1 MEYDVIV
8 IDGYCNI
15 CSKFYQFIVKYDIN
29 NKYKLSEF
37 DSLFSKQNNLDL
49 KKINSIVLVKKDK
62 SILKNSKALKS
73 IFYNIPKLKPIYYI
87 LKITPEFISD
97 FAYKTIAN
105 NRHNLFGKRE
115 SCSIS
120 SKKNNKFLN

>member
-1 MEYDVIV
+1 MEYEVIV

-37 DSLFSKQNNLDL
+37 DSLFSKQNNLEL

-73 IFYNIPKLKPIYYI
+73 IFYNIPKLKPLYYI

-97 FAYKTIAN
+97 FAYKIMAN
-105 NRHNLFGKRE
+105 NRYNLFGKRE

-120 SKKNNKFLN
+120 SKKKDKFIN

>member
-1 MEYDVIV
+1 MKYEVIV
-8 IDGYCNI
+8 IDGYCNL

-29 NKYKLSEF
+29 NKYRLSEF

-105 NRHNLFGKRE
+105 NRYSLFGKRE

-120 SKKNNKFLN
+120 SKKNNKSIN

>member
-1 MEYDVIV
+1 MEYEVIV

-29 NKYKLSEF
+29 NKYKISDF
-37 DSLFSKQNNLDL
+37 DSLFSKQNNLEL

-62 SILKNSKALKS
+62 SILKNSQALKS

-105 NRHNLFGKRE
+105 NRYSLFGKRE

-120 SKKNNKFLN
+120 SKKNNKFIN

>member
-1 MEYDVIV
+1 MEYEVIV

-37 DSLFSKQNNLDL
+37 GSLFSEQNNLDL

-105 NRHNLFGKRE
+105 NRYSLFGKKE

-120 SKKNNKFLN
+120 SKKNNKFIN

>member
-1 MEYDVIV
+1 MEYEVIV

-37 DSLFSKQNNLDL
+37 ESLFSEQNNLDL

-105 NRHNLFGKRE
+105 NRYSLFGKRE

-120 SKKNNKFLN
+120 SKKNNKFIN

>member
-1 MEYDVIV
+1 MEYEVIV

-15 CSKFYQFIVKYDIN
+15 CNKFCQFIVKYDIN
-29 NKYKLSEF
+29 NKYKISDF
-37 DSLFSKQNNLDL
+37 DSLFSKQNNLEL

-97 FAYKTIAN
+97 FAYKAIAN
-105 NRHNLFGKRE
+105 NRYNLFGRRE

-120 SKKNNKFLN
+120 SKKKDKFIN

>member
-1 MEYDVIV
+1 MKYEVIV

-97 FAYKTIAN
+97 FAYKSIAN
-105 NRHNLFGKRE
+105 NRYNLFGRRE

-120 SKKNNKFLN
+120 SKKNNKFIN

>member
-1 MEYDVIV
+1 MEYEVIV

-97 FAYKTIAN
+97 FAYKIIAN
-105 NRHNLFGKRE
+105 NRYSLFGKRE

-120 SKKNNKFLN
+120 SKKNDKFIN

>member
-1 MEYDVIV
+1 MEYEVIV

-49 KKINSIVLVKKDK
+49 KKINSIVIVKKDK

-97 FAYKTIAN
+97 FAYKIIAN
-105 NRHNLFGKRE
+105 NRYSLFGKRE

-120 SKKNNKFLN
+120 SKKNNKFIN

>member
-1 MEYDVIV
+1 MEYEVIV

-97 FAYKTIAN
+97 FAYKSIAN
-105 NRHNLFGKRE
+105 NRYNLFGRRE

-120 SKKNNKFLN
+120 SKKNNKFIN

>member
-1 MEYDVIV
+1 MEYEIIV

-97 FAYKTIAN
+97 FAYKIIAN
-105 NRHNLFGKRE
+105 NRYSLFGKRE

-120 SKKNNKFLN
+120 SKKNNKFIN

>member
-1 MEYDVIV
+1 MEYEVIV

-105 NRHNLFGKRE
+105 NRYNLFGKRE

-120 SKKNNKFLN
+120 SKKNNKFIN

>member
-1 MEYDVIV
+1 MEYEVIV

-73 IFYNIPKLKPIYYI
+73 IFYNIPKLKPLYYI

-97 FAYKTIAN
+97 FAYKIIAN
-105 NRHNLFGKRE
+105 NRYDLFGKRE

-120 SKKNNKFLN
+120 SKKKDKFIN

>member
-1 MEYDVIV
+1 MEYEVIV

-73 IFYNIPKLKPIYYI
+73 IFYNIPKLKPLYYI

-97 FAYKTIAN
+97 FAYKIIAN
-105 NRHNLFGKRE
+105 NRYHLFGKRE
-115 SCSIS
+115 SCSIL
-120 SKKNNKFLN
+120 SKKNDKSIN

>member
-15 CSKFYQFIVKYDIN
+15 CNKFCQFIVKYDIK
-29 NKYKLSEF
+29 NKYKISDF
-37 DSLFSKQNNLDL
+37 DSLFSKQNNLEL

-73 IFYNIPKLKPIYYI
+73 IFYNIPKLKAIYYI

-105 NRHNLFGKRE
+105 NRYSLFGKRE

-120 SKKNNKFLN
+120 SKKNNKFIN

>member
-1 MEYDVIV
+1 MEYEVIV

-97 FAYKTIAN
+97 FAYKIIAN
-105 NRHNLFGKRE
+105 NRYDLFGKRE

-120 SKKNNKFLN
+120 SKKKDKFIN

>member
-1 MEYDVIV
+1 MEYEVIV

-73 IFYNIPKLKPIYYI
+73 IFYNIPKLKALYYI

-97 FAYKTIAN
+97 FAYKIIAN
-105 NRHNLFGKRE
+105 NRYDLFGKRE

-120 SKKNNKFLN
+120 SKKKDKFIN

>member
-1 MEYDVIV
+1 MDFEVIV
-8 IDGYCNI
+8 IDGYCNV
-15 CSKFYQFIVKYDIN
+15 CSKFCQFIMKYDIN
-29 NKYKLSEF
+29 NSYKISGF
-37 DSLFSKQNNLDL
+37 NSNFSKQYNLEL

-73 IFYNIPKLKPIYYI
+73 IFYNIPKLKPLYYI

-97 FAYKTIAN
+97 FAYKIIAN
-105 NRHNLFGKRE
+105 NRYDLFGKRE

-120 SKKNNKFLN
+120 SKKKDKFIN

>member
-1 MEYDVIV
+1 MEYEVIV

-37 DSLFSKQNNLDL
+37 DSLFSKQNKLDL

-62 SILKNSKALKS
+62 SILKNSQALKS

-105 NRHNLFGKRE
+105 NRYSLFGKRE

-120 SKKNNKFLN
+120 SKKNNKFIN

>member
-1 MEYDVIV
+1 MEYEVIV

-37 DSLFSKQNNLDL
+37 GSLFSEQNNLDL

-105 NRHNLFGKRE
+105 NRYSLFGKRE

-120 SKKNNKFLN
+120 SKKNNKFIN

>member
-1 MEYDVIV
+1 MEYEVIV

-29 NKYKLSEF
+29 NKYKISEF
-37 DSLFSKQNNLDL
+37 DSLFSKQNNLEL

-73 IFYNIPKLKPIYYI
+73 IFYNIPKLKAIYYI

-97 FAYKTIAN
+97 FAYKIIAN
-105 NRHNLFGKRE
+105 NRYDLFGKRE

-120 SKKNNKFLN
+120 SKKKDKFIN

>member
-1 MEYDVIV
+1 MEYEVIV

-15 CSKFYQFIVKYDIN
+15 CSKFYKFIVKYDIN

-37 DSLFSKQNNLDL
+37 DSLFSKQNKLDL

-73 IFYNIPKLKPIYYI
+73 IFYNIPKLKPLYYI

-97 FAYKTIAN
+97 FTYKIIAN
-105 NRHNLFGKRE
+105 NRYSFFGKRE

-120 SKKNNKFLN
+120 SKKNNKFIN

>member
-1 MEYDVIV
+1 MEYEVIV

-62 SILKNSKALKS
+62 SILRNSKALKS

-105 NRHNLFGKRE
+105 NRYSLFGKRE

-120 SKKNNKFLN
+120 SKKNDKFIN

>member
-1 MEYDVIV
+1 MEYEVIV

-37 DSLFSKQNNLDL
+37 DSLFSKQNKLDL

-105 NRHNLFGKRE
+105 NRYSLFGKKE

-120 SKKNNKFLN
+120 SKKNNKFIN

>member
-1 MEYDVIV
+1 MEYEVIV

-15 CSKFYQFIVKYDIN
+15 CNKFCQFIVKYDIN
-29 NKYKLSEF
+29 NKYKISDF
-37 DSLFSKQNNLDL
+37 DSLFSKQNNLEL

-73 IFYNIPKLKPIYYI
+73 IFYNIPKLKAIYYI
-87 LKITPEFISD
+87 LKITPEFMSD
-97 FAYKTIAN
+97 FVYKIIAN
-105 NRHNLFGKRE
+105 NRYDLFGKRE

-120 SKKNNKFLN
+120 SKKKDKFIN

>member
-15 CSKFYQFIVKYDIN
+15 CNKFCQFIVKYDIN
-29 NKYKLSEF
+29 NKYKIQDF
-37 DSLFSKQNNLDL
+37 DSFFSKQNNLEL

-73 IFYNIPKLKPIYYI
+73 IFYNIPKLKPLYYI

-97 FAYKTIAN
+97 FVYKIIAD
-105 NRHNLFGKRE
+105 NRYHLFGKRE
-115 SCSIS
+115 SCYIS
-120 SKKNNKFLN
+120 SKKNDKSIN

>member
-1 MEYDVIV
+1 MEYEVIV

-37 DSLFSKQNNLDL
+37 DSLFSKQNKLDL

-105 NRHNLFGKRE
+105 NRYSLFGKRE

-120 SKKNNKFLN
+120 SKKNNKFIN

>member
-1 MEYDVIV
+1 MEYEVIV

-37 DSLFSKQNNLDL
+37 DSLFSKQNKLDL

-97 FAYKTIAN
+97 FAYKIIAN
-105 NRHNLFGKRE
+105 NRYDLFGKRE

-120 SKKNNKFLN
+120 SKKNDKFIN

>member
-1 MEYDVIV
+1 MEYEVIV

-15 CSKFYQFIVKYDIN
+15 CSKFYQFIVKYDLN

-49 KKINSIVLVKKDK
+49 KKINSSGLVKKDK

-105 NRHNLFGKRE
+105 NRYSLFGKRE

-120 SKKNNKFLN
+120 SKKNNKFIN

>member
-1 MEYDVIV
+1 MEYEVIV

-29 NKYKLSEF
+29 NKYKISEF

-73 IFYNIPKLKPIYYI
+73 IFYNIPKLKPLYYI

-97 FAYKTIAN
+97 FAYKIIAN
-105 NRHNLFGKRE
+105 NRYDLFGKRE

-120 SKKNNKFLN
+120 SKKKDKFIN

>member
-1 MEYDVIV
+1 MEYEVIV

-37 DSLFSKQNNLDL
+37 NSLFSKQNNLDL

-105 NRHNLFGKRE
+105 NRYSLFGKRE

-120 SKKNNKFLN
+120 SKKNNKFIN

>member
-1 MEYDVIV
+1 MEYEVIV

-15 CSKFYQFIVKYDIN
+15 CSKFYKFIVKYDIN

-105 NRHNLFGKRE
+105 NRYSLFGKRE

-120 SKKNNKFLN
+120 SKKKDKFIN

>member
-1 MEYDVIV
+1 MEYEVIV

-15 CSKFYQFIVKYDIN
+15 CNKFCQFIVKHDIN
-29 NKYKLSEF
+29 KKYKISDF
-37 DSLFSKQNNLDL
+37 DSLFSKQNNLEL

-73 IFYNIPKLKPIYYI
+73 IFYNIPKLKPLYYI

-97 FAYKTIAN
+97 FAYKIMAN
-105 NRHNLFGKRE
+105 NRYDLFGKRE

-120 SKKNNKFLN
+120 SKKKDKFIN

>member
-1 MEYDVIV
+1 MEYEVIV

-15 CSKFYQFIVKYDIN
+15 CNKFSQFIVKYDIN
-29 NKYKLSEF
+29 NKYKISDF
-37 DSLFSKQNNLDL
+37 DSLFSNRNNLEL

-73 IFYNIPKLKPIYYI
+73 IFYNIPKLKAIYYI

-105 NRHNLFGKRE
+105 NRYRLFGKRE

-120 SKKNNKFLN
+120 SKKKDKFIN